1 VSDFA
6 LLVPCPFFLSFSVD
20 AIPTVFNTLIEQ
32 GAISTPQFSFYLSA
46 TDGSQGEL
54 TLGGYDQSRFS
65 GELTW
70 VPLTSETYWETHLDA
85 LQLGGKQVTNA
96 TKVLSSKPAAAAKRS
111 PLSASTVLCS
121 HFSLSH
127 FCFVALPRF
136 QGGPRHRHLDPGR
149 PDQGGG

>member
-1 VSDFA
+1 M
-6 LLVPCPFFLSFSVD
+6 
-20 AIPTVFNTLIEQ
+20 FNTLIEQ

-96 TKVLSSKPAAAAKRS
+96 TKVVLDTGTSILAGPTKEVAEIAAAVGATPFPLQPKEFTIDCAKI
-111 PLSASTVLCS
+111 PTLPDLTVVMGGQS
-121 HFSLSH
+121 
-127 FCFVALPRF
+127 FVLTGADC
-136 QGGPRHRHLDPGR
+136 Q
-149 PDQGGG
+149 